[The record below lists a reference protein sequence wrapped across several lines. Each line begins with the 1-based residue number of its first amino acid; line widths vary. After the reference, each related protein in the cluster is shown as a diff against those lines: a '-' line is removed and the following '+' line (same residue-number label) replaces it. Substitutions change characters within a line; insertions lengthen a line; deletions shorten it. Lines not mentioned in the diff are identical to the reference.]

1 MTVQDAGVQP
11 LKIVIVG
18 HVDHGKSTLVGR
30 LIHDTGSL
38 PDGKLEAIQAM
49 CQRRGMPFEWEFLM
63 DALKSERDQG
73 ITIDTSQIW
82 FSTDKRKYVLIDAPG
97 HKEFLKNMISG
108 AAQADAALLVI
119 DALEG
124 VREQSRRHGYLLHLL
139 GVPQVAVAINKMD
152 LVGYSKERFEEV
164 EREIRAYLAEI
175 GVTPTHVVPISARQG
190 DYIAAPT
197 KEMSWY
203 RGPTVVEA
211 LDLFQRPVPVTDLPL
226 RFPVQ
231 DVYKFDERR
240 IIAGRIESGRLKIG
254 DTLLFSPS
262 NKCAKVVSIE
272 SWNVPAPAIAAGAG
286 QSVGV
291 TLDEQ
296 IFVERGEVASHA
308 DSPPIETNVFRA
320 RLFWLGKRPLKVGSR
335 YLLKVATA
343 RHLVE
348 VQQIEKVVDTTDL
361 SSGEADEV
369 PRSAVAEVVLRSRSM
384 LALDEFRASP
394 RTGRFVLIED
404 YDIVGGGI
412 ISMEGYADQR
422 QSISVKSTNIFNV
435 EHRVTT
441 PARWGANGHKS
452 GVIWLT
458 GLSGAG
464 KTTLSLELERQ
475 LFLKGYQVYV
485 IDGDNVR
492 HGLSAD
498 LAFSPEDRTENIRRV
513 SEVSALFA
521 DAGFIVITAFISP
534 YRSDRDRARAIR
546 PDMFHEIYIKA
557 DLETCEQR
565 DPKGLYKKARRGEID
580 VFTGITAPYEA
591 PEKPELVIDT
601 SENDVADS
609 VGMLLGYVERNFA
622 ITEPKPQAGKGPEA
636 AADKGAAVAARR
648 ASTF

>member
-1 MTVQDAGVQP
+1 VTVQDAGTQP

-38 PDGKLEAIQAM
+38 PDGKFEAIQAM
-49 CQRRGMPFEWEFLM
+49 CQRRGMPFEWAFLM

-73 ITIDTSQIW
+73 ITIDTAQIW
-82 FSTDKRKYVLIDAPG
+82 FSTDRRKYVLIDAPG

-108 AAQADAALLVI
+108 AASADAALLVI

-164 EREIRAYLAEI
+164 EQEIRAYLAEI
-175 GVTPTHVVPISARQG
+175 GVTPSNVIPVSARHG
-190 DYIAAPT
+190 DYIALPS

-203 RGPTVVEA
+203 RGPSVVEA
-211 LDLFQRPVPVTDLPL
+211 LDLFRSPLPPTDLPL
-226 RFPVQ
+226 RLPVQ
-231 DVYKFDERR
+231 DVYKFDDRR
-240 IIAGRIESGRLKIG
+240 IVAGRIESGRLKVG

-262 NKCAKVVSIE
+262 NKSANVVSIE
-272 SWNVPAPAIAAGAG
+272 GWNVAAPAISANAG
-286 QSVGV
+286 QSVGI

-296 IFVERGEVASHA
+296 IFVERGEVASHL
-308 DSPPIETNVFRA
+308 DHPPIETNVFRA
-320 RLFWLGKRPLKVGSR
+320 RLFWLGKRPLRVGNR

-343 RHLVE
+343 RHVVE

-361 SSGEADEV
+361 SSGESEDVA
-369 PRSAVAEVVLRSRSM
+369 RNAVAEVVLRSRSM
-384 LALDEFRASP
+384 LALDEFRISP

-404 YDIVGGGI
+404 YDVVGGGI
-412 ISMEGYADQR
+412 ISMEGYPDQR
-422 QSISVKSTNIFNV
+422 QSVTVKSTNIFNV
-435 EHRVTT
+435 EHRINT
-441 PARWGANGHKS
+441 PARWRANGHKS

-498 LAFSPEDRTENIRRV
+498 LAFSPDDRTENIRRV
-513 SEVSALFA
+513 GEVAALFA

-565 DPKGLYKKARRGEID
+565 DPKGLYKKARRGEIE

-591 PEKPELVIDT
+591 PEKPQLVIDT
-601 SENDVADS
+601 GHNDVADS
-609 VGMLLGYVERNFA
+609 VGMLLDYVERNFGGA
-622 ITEPKPQAGKGPEA
+622 GLKAQAENGPA
-636 AADKGAAVAARR
+636 AGASRR

>member
-1 MTVQDAGVQP
+1 MTAQDASAQP

-38 PDGKLEAIQAM
+38 PEGKFEAIQGM
-49 CQRRGMPFEWEFLM
+49 CQRRGMPFEWAFLM

-73 ITIDTSQIW
+73 ITIDTAQIW
-82 FSTDKRKYVLIDAPG
+82 FSTEKRRYVLIDAPG

-108 AAQADAALLVI
+108 AASADAALLVI
-119 DALEG
+119 DAEEG

-175 GVTPTHVVPISARQG
+175 GVTPTHVIPVSAREG
-190 DYIAAPT
+190 AHVVNASPP
-197 KEMSWY
+197 MNWY
-203 RGPTVVEA
+203 RGPSVVEA
-211 LDLFQRPVPVTDLPL
+211 LDLFEPPVPPTDLPL

-240 IIAGRIESGRLKIG
+240 IIAGRIESGRLKVG

-262 NKCAKVVSIE
+262 NKTAKVTGIE
-272 SWNVPAPAIAAGAG
+272 GWNVAAPAISAAAG

-308 DSPPIETNVFRA
+308 ETPPIETNVFRA
-320 RLFWLGKRPLKVGSR
+320 RLFWLGKRPLKVGNR

-343 RHLVE
+343 RHVVE
-348 VQQIEKVVDTTDL
+348 VQQIEKVIDTTDL
-361 SSGEADEV
+361 SSGESEDVA
-369 PRSAVAEVVLRSRSM
+369 RNAVAEVVLRSRSM
-384 LALDEFRASP
+384 LALDEFHASP

-412 ISMEGYADQR
+412 IGMEGYPDQR
-422 QSISVKSTNIFNV
+422 QSHTVKSTNIFNV
-435 EHRVTT
+435 DHRVTT
-441 PARWGANGHKS
+441 PARWRANGHKS
-452 GVIWLT
+452 GIIWLT

-498 LAFSPEDRTENIRRV
+498 LAFSPDDRAENIRRV
-513 SEVSALFA
+513 GEVAALFA

-534 YRSDRDRARAIR
+534 YRSDRDRARAVR
-546 PDMFHEIYIKA
+546 PDMFHEIYIEA

-565 DPKGLYKKARRGEID
+565 DPKGLYKKARRGEIE

-591 PEKPELVIDT
+591 PEKADLVVDT
-601 SENDVADS
+601 GRHSVGDS
-609 VGMLLGYVERNFA
+609 VGLLLDYVERNFA
-622 ITEPKPQAGKGPEA
+622 ATDLKPQEEKPGEA
-636 AADKGAAVAARR
+636 PAPRR

>member
-1 MTVQDAGVQP
+1 MTVQDAGTQP

-38 PDGKLEAIQAM
+38 PEGKFEAIEAM
-49 CQRRGMPFEWEFLM
+49 CQRRGMPFEWAFLM

-73 ITIDTSQIW
+73 ITIDTAQIW
-82 FSTDKRKYVLIDAPG
+82 FSTDRRKYVLIDAPG

-108 AAQADAALLVI
+108 AASADAALLVI

-164 EREIRAYLAEI
+164 EQEIRAYLAEI
-175 GVTPTHVVPISARQG
+175 GVTPSHVIPVSARHG
-190 DYIAAPT
+190 DYIALPS

-203 RGPTVVEA
+203 RGPSVVEA
-211 LDLFQRPVPVTDLPL
+211 LDLFRSPLPPTDLPL
-226 RFPVQ
+226 RLPVQ
-231 DVYKFDERR
+231 DVYKFDDRR
-240 IIAGRIESGRLKIG
+240 IVAGRIESGRLKVG

-262 NKCAKVVSIE
+262 NKSANVVSIE
-272 SWNVPAPAIAAGAG
+272 GWNVAAPAISANAG
-286 QSVGV
+286 QSVGI

-296 IFVERGEVASHA
+296 IFVERGEVASHL
-308 DSPPIETNVFRA
+308 DHPPIETNVFRA
-320 RLFWLGKRPLKVGSR
+320 RLFWLGKRPLRVGNR

-343 RHLVE
+343 RHVVE

-361 SSGEADEV
+361 SSGESDDVA
-369 PRSAVAEVVLRSRSM
+369 RNAVAEVVLRSRSM
-384 LALDEFRASP
+384 LALDEFRISP

-404 YDIVGGGI
+404 YDVVGGGI
-412 ISMEGYADQR
+412 ISMEGYPDQR
-422 QSISVKSTNIFNV
+422 QSVTVKSTNIFNV
-435 EHRVTT
+435 EHRINT
-441 PARWGANGHKS
+441 PARWRANGHKS

-498 LAFSPEDRTENIRRV
+498 LAFSPDDRTENIRRV
-513 SEVSALFA
+513 GEVAALFA

-534 YRSDRDRARAIR
+534 YRSDRDRARTIR

-565 DPKGLYKKARRGEID
+565 DPKGLYKKARRGEIE

-591 PEKPELVIDT
+591 PEMPQLVIDT
-601 SENDVADS
+601 GHNDVADS
-609 VGMLLGYVERNFA
+609 VGMLLEYVERNFGDA
-622 ITEPKPQAGKGPEA
+622 GLKAQAENEPAAGA
-636 AADKGAAVAARR
+636 SLR

>member
-1 MTVQDAGVQP
+1 MTAKDAGAQP

-30 LIHDTGSL
+30 LIHDTDSL
-38 PDGKLEAIQAM
+38 PEGKFEAIQAM
-49 CQRRGMPFEWEFLM
+49 CQRRGMPFEWAFLM

-73 ITIDTSQIW
+73 ITIDTAQIW

-97 HKEFLKNMISG
+97 HKEFLKNMVSG
-108 AAQADAALLVI
+108 AASADAALLVI
-119 DALEG
+119 DAAEG

-139 GVPQVAVAINKMD
+139 GVSQVAVAINKMD
-152 LVGYSKERFEEV
+152 LVGYSKARFEEV
-164 EREIRAYLAEI
+164 EREIRSYLAEI
-175 GVTPTHVVPISARQG
+175 GVTPTHVIPVSGREGDLIVKPSSAM
-190 DYIAAPT
+190 A
-197 KEMSWY
+197 WY
-203 RGPTVVEA
+203 RGPAVVEA
-211 LDLFQRPVPVTDLPL
+211 LDLFQPPVPPTDLPL

-240 IIAGRIESGRLKIG
+240 IIAGRIESGRLKVG

-262 NKCAKVVSIE
+262 NKTAKVVSIE
-272 SWNVPAPAIAAGAG
+272 GWNVPAPAISAAAG

-296 IFVERGEVASHA
+296 IFVERGQVASHVEN
-308 DSPPIETNVFRA
+308 PPIESNVFRA
-320 RLFWLGKRPLKVGSR
+320 RLFWLGKSPLRVGSR

-343 RHLVE
+343 RHVVE
-348 VQQIEKVVDTTDL
+348 VQEIEKVVDTTDL
-361 SSGEADEV
+361 SSGASDEV
-369 PRSAVAEVVLRSRSM
+369 ARNAVAEVVLRSRSM
-384 LALDEFRASP
+384 LALDEFRNSP

-412 ISMEGYADQR
+412 IGMEGYPDQR
-422 QSISVKSTNIFNV
+422 HSLTVKSTNIFNV
-435 EHRVTT
+435 AHRVAT
-441 PARWGANGHKS
+441 PARWQANGHKS

-464 KTTLSLELERQ
+464 KTTLSLDLERQ

-498 LAFSPEDRTENIRRV
+498 LAFSPEDRAENIRRV
-513 SEVSALFA
+513 GEVAALFA
-521 DAGFIVITAFISP
+521 DAGFLVITAFISP

-546 PDMFHEIYIKA
+546 PDMFHEIYVKA

-565 DPKGLYKKARRGEID
+565 DPKGLYKKARSGEIE

-591 PEKPELVIDT
+591 PEKPDLVVDT
-601 SENDVADS
+601 SAHDVADS
-609 VGMLLGYVERNFA
+609 VGMLLDYVERNFGGA
-622 ITEPKPQAGKGPEA
+622 NLKPVE
-636 AADKGAAVAARR
+636 DKFGEGAAARR

>member
-1 MTVQDAGVQP
+1 MTVQDASVQP
-11 LKIVIVG
+11 LRIVIVG

-38 PDGKLEAIQAM
+38 PEGKFEAITGM
-49 CQRRGMPFEWEFLM
+49 CQRRGMPFEWAFLM

-73 ITIDTSQIW
+73 ITIDTAQIW

-97 HKEFLKNMISG
+97 HKEFLKNMVSG
-108 AAQADAALLVI
+108 AASADAALLVI

-139 GVPQVAVAINKMD
+139 GVAQVAVAINKMD
-152 LVGYSKERFEEV
+152 LVQYSKQRFEEV

-175 GVTPTHVVPISARQG
+175 GVTPTSVIPISGREG
-190 DYIAAPT
+190 DQIVSASSNMP
-197 KEMSWY
+197 WY
-203 RGPTVVEA
+203 RGPSVVEA
-211 LDLFQRPVPVTDLPL
+211 LDRFEPPVPPTDLPL
-226 RFPVQ
+226 RLPVQ

-240 IIAGRIESGRLKIG
+240 IMAGRIESGRLKVG

-262 NKCAKVVSIE
+262 NKSAKVTSIE
-272 SWNVPAPAIAAGAG
+272 SWNVAAPAVAASAG

-296 IFVERGEVASHA
+296 IFVERGEVASHV
-308 DSPPIETNVFRA
+308 DIPPIETNVFKA
-320 RLFWLGKRPLKVGSR
+320 RLFWLGKKPLKVGSR
-335 YLLKVATA
+335 YILKVATA
-343 RHLVE
+343 RHIVE
-348 VQQIEKVVDTTDL
+348 VQEIERVVDTTDL
-361 SSGEADEV
+361 SSGESENVA
-369 PRSAVAEVVLRSRSM
+369 RNAVAEVVLRSRSM
-384 LALDEFRASP
+384 LALDEFRTSP

-422 QSISVKSTNIFNV
+422 QSVTVKSTNIFAV
-435 EHRVTT
+435 EHRITT
-441 PARWGANGHKS
+441 PARWRANGHKS
-452 GVIWLT
+452 GVIWMT
-458 GLSGAG
+458 GLSGSG

-485 IDGDNVR
+485 IDGDNIR

-513 SEVSALFA
+513 GEVSALFA

-534 YRSDRDRARAIR
+534 YRSDRDRARGIR
-546 PDMFHEIYIKA
+546 PDMFHEIYVKA

-565 DPKGLYKKARRGEID
+565 DPKGLYKKARRGEIE

-591 PEKPELVIDT
+591 PEKPELVVDT
-601 SENDVADS
+601 TICDIAES
-609 VGMLLGYVERNFA
+609 VGTLLDYVETNFGNVDSRLDS
-622 ITEPKPQAGKGPEA
+622 EKLDNPGS
-636 AADKGAAVAARR
+636 RSR
-648 ASTF
+648 SASAK

>member
-38 PDGKLEAIQAM
+38 PDGKFEAIQAM
-49 CQRRGMPFEWEFLM
+49 CQRRGMPFEWAFLM

-164 EREIRAYLAEI
+164 EREIRNYLAEI

-190 DYIAAPT
+190 DYIASPT

-211 LDLFQRPVPVTDLPL
+211 LDLFQPPLPPTDLPL

-240 IIAGRIESGRLKIG
+240 IIAGRIESGRLKVG

-272 SWNVPAPAIAAGAG
+272 GWNVPAPAIAAGAG

-320 RLFWLGKRPLKVGSR
+320 RLFWLGKRPLRVGSR

-361 SSGEADEV
+361 SSGESEEV

-384 LALDEFRASP
+384 LALDEFRTSP

-412 ISMEGYADQR
+412 IGMEGYADQR

-441 PARWGANGHKS
+441 PARWRANGHKS

-565 DPKGLYKKARRGEID
+565 DPKGLYKKARRGEIE

-622 ITEPKPQAGKGPEA
+622 IAEPAQGQVKVGNGPPT
-636 AADKGAAVAARR
+636 AARR